1 MNLLAGG
8 APAGPAGT
16 GKTETTKDL
25 AKALAI
31 QCVVFNC
38 SEGLDYKM
46 MGRFFSGLAQS
57 GAWCCFDEFN
67 RIDIEVLSVIAQ
79 QLITIRNAKAAKMQ
93 RYVLLANMFMFE
105 GREIKLVQ
113 TCAAFITM
121 NPGYA
126 GRTELPDNLKALFR
140 PISMMVPDY
149 ALIAE
154 VILYSE
160 GFESSKVLANKMV
173 QMYKLCSEQLSQQD
187 HYDFGMRFDGH
198 SQLARLTLSLHTK
211 VQILSTRSRRRK
223 LPVVVIF
230 LSYLRGL
237 LHSRVHVYPRRA
249 VKSVLVMAGSLKR
262 ENPDKSEEVVLIRAL
277 RDSNLPKFLVDDAG
291 LFKGILNDLFPGVTI
306 PEQDYGVLLEAIIAV
321 MVQEKLQPE
330 GCMITKVIQL
340 HETMIVRHG
349 VMLVGPTGGGKT
361 TVLNVLKSALEKLHA
376 DKVKGPYYRPVHTYI
391 MNPKSVTLGE
401 LYGEVNLFTL
411 EWKDG
416 LLGIMV
422 RLAVQCT
429 TDDHQWVIC
438 DGPVDAVW
446 IENMNTVLDD
456 NKTLCLANSERIK
469 LTPYIHMVFEVQ
481 DLSQA
486 SPATVSRCGM
496 VYIDSEE
503 IKVGQSPRIVYINS
517 EVIKWLPYVQ
527 SWMARFRSEFPEEL
541 KKYILVLFEDYVEA
555 GFHFI
560 RRNCDF
566 AINQGLKLSLTIPQP
581 MVTHRH
587 LQVDVSKAAMLCSLL
602 ESLIL
607 LATENNMDWKGD
619 TGRIKTFLCQAFVF
633 SYIWS
638 LGGNITDTS
647 REMFEVFVR
656 GQFEEHHDARSAW
669 HEGVTEGV
677 GYIFSN
683 RLPSTGELWNLYLNI
698 ANKHLDVWDKII
710 PTFAYNVNVP
720 FFEMLVPTTDTVRFG
735 YILERLMSVSKPVL
749 LTGLTGVGKSVI
761 AKEVLMRLAQG
772 GSYIPVALNF
782 SAQTTSSRTQEILEM
797 KLEKKKRTLLGAP
810 AGKKIILFV
819 DDVNMPKLD
828 TYGSQPPIELLRQY
842 LDFHGLYDREKL
854 FWKDIQ
860 DVIIT
865 AACAPPGGGRN
876 PLTPRFVRHFAM
888 LLISS
893 PTETTLKSIMRGFL
907 EDFSPA
913 VQDIG
918 DSIVN
923 ASVEIYDRIAKDLLP
938 TPAKSHYVFNLRDLS
953 KCIQGVLQADSGTM
967 REAQEMERLVHM
979 AKNIQKIPV
988 GLFYHECLRVFHDR
1002 LVNVEDKSYFYH
1014 LMKEV
1019 CTRAFGRPVL
1029 SFPPEPKIIT
1039 SPPVLL
1045 FGDFM
1050 NTGAARQDRIYEEIK
1065 DTEKLR
1071 HVMQDYLEDYNMMTS
1086 KEMKLIFFMDA
1097 MEHTT
1102 RLARILRSE
1111 RSNGLLVG
1119 VGGMGKQSLTRLGAH
1134 LCGYKCFQIELTRAY
1149 DHSAFHED
1157 LRKLYF
1163 NAGAKNEDTT
1173 FLFTDTQIVQEE
1185 FLEDIN
1191 NILNSVLELSKYVS
1205 HVLSQK
1211 IHLIKNPTGIFWSI
1225 AGEVPNLFESDEYEK
1240 VINSLRPS
1248 AKEVGIAESNRDAIF
1263 DYFISRV
1270 RSKLHLVICMS
1281 PVGDAFR

>member
-93 RYVLLANMFMFE
+93 RYVSLANVFIQFTLKGSVYVRRARDQVGSDMRGLHNYEPRLRWPHRATRQPQGPIQTHLHDGPRLRTHRSMFASIE
-105 GREIKLVQ
+105 TVR
-113 TCAAFITM
+113 CS
-121 NPGYA
+121 P
-126 GRTELPDNLKALFR
+126 
-140 PISMMVPDY
+140 

-187 HYDFGMRFDGH
+187 HYDFGMRSGVH
-198 SQLARLTLSLHTK
+198 C
-211 VQILSTRSRRRK
+211 SRA
-223 LPVVVIF
+223 
-230 LSYLRGL
+230 YLL
-237 LHSRVHVYPRRA
+237 LRVHVYPRRA

-330 GCMITKVIQL
+330 ECMITKVIQL

-361 TVLNVLKSALEKLHA
+361 TVLNVSGVLKSALEKLHA

-422 RLAVQCT
+422 RLAVQQILPLRTVQCT

-527 SWMARFRSEFPEEL
+527 SWMARFRSDFPEEL

-607 LATENNMDWKGD
+607 LATESNMDWKGD

-669 HEGVTEGV
+669 HGGVTEGV

-749 LTGLTGVGKSVI
+749 LTGLTGI
-761 AKEVLMRLAQG
+761 
-772 GSYIPVALNF
+772 F
-782 SAQTTSSRTQEILEM
+782 
-797 KLEKKKRTLLGAP
+797 
-810 AGKKIILFV
+810 
-819 DDVNMPKLD
+819 
-828 TYGSQPPIELLRQY
+828 
-842 LDFHGLYDREKL
+842 
-854 FWKDIQ
+854 
-860 DVIIT
+860 
-865 AACAPPGGGRN
+865 
-876 PLTPRFVRHFAM
+876 
-888 LLISS
+888 
-893 PTETTLKSIMRGFL
+893 
-907 EDFSPA
+907 
-913 VQDIG
+913 
-918 DSIVN
+918 
-923 ASVEIYDRIAKDLLP
+923 
-938 TPAKSHYVFNLRDLS
+938 
-953 KCIQGVLQADSGTM
+953 
-967 REAQEMERLVHM
+967 
-979 AKNIQKIPV
+979 
-988 GLFYHECLRVFHDR
+988 
-1002 LVNVEDKSYFYH
+1002 
-1014 LMKEV
+1014 
-1019 CTRAFGRPVL
+1019 TRP
-1029 SFPPEPKIIT
+1029 
-1039 SPPVLL
+1039 
-1045 FGDFM
+1045 
-1050 NTGAARQDRIYEEIK
+1050 
-1065 DTEKLR
+1065 
-1071 HVMQDYLEDYNMMTS
+1071 
-1086 KEMKLIFFMDA
+1086 
-1097 MEHTT
+1097 
-1102 RLARILRSE
+1102 
-1111 RSNGLLVG
+1111 
-1119 VGGMGKQSLTRLGAH
+1119 
-1134 LCGYKCFQIELTRAY
+1134 GYK
-1149 DHSAFHED
+1149 
-1157 LRKLYF
+1157 
-1163 NAGAKNEDTT
+1163 
-1173 FLFTDTQIVQEE
+1173 
-1185 FLEDIN
+1185 
-1191 NILNSVLELSKYVS
+1191 
-1205 HVLSQK
+1205 
-1211 IHLIKNPTGIFWSI
+1211 P
-1225 AGEVPNLFESDEYEK
+1225 PSD
-1240 VINSLRPS
+1240 
-1248 AKEVGIAESNRDAIF
+1248 
-1263 DYFISRV
+1263 
-1270 RSKLHLVICMS
+1270 M
-1281 PVGDAFR
+1281 